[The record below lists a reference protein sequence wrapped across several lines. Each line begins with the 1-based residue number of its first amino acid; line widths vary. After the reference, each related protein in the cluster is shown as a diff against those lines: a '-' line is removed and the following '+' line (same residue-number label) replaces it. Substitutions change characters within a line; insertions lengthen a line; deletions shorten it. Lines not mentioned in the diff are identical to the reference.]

1 MAAIVKIK
9 TNILKL
15 KTGIAFLVFSFY
27 FLPSYAQPIVAHGY
41 EFTYGEDST
50 LWIDIDS
57 SSVYYES
64 FLHNANAESFPLPF
78 DFTVYNRTF
87 SDFNVFRNGTVLFGD
102 QRYLLS
108 DNFLSFPF
116 DRDVYG
122 IWGLGGSRQVQDWRT
137 WCSPPDSLG
146 NRTYVLQITTQNL
159 PPATVTSNCD
169 SLIWQLQLHEGD
181 NSVVLAYRKTSDA
194 FPIRYTGTVGMQM
207 GHNRFNGDCG
217 DADGAQPIHSGV
229 AGIYAHI

>member
-15 KTGIAFLVFSFY
+15 KTGIALLVFSFF

-78 DFTVYNRTF
+78 DAYAKEAV
-87 SDFNVFRNGTVLFGD
+87 
-102 QRYLLS
+102 
-108 DNFLSFPF
+108 
-116 DRDVYG
+116 
-122 IWGLGGSRQVQDWRT
+122 
-137 WCSPPDSLG
+137 
-146 NRTYVLQITTQNL
+146 
-159 PPATVTSNCD
+159 A
-169 SLIWQLQLHEGD
+169 
-181 NSVVLAYRKTSDA
+181 LARKTIARSELPEDHL
-194 FPIRYTGTVGMQM
+194 IL
-207 GHNRFNGDCG
+207 
-217 DADGAQPIHSGV
+217 I
-229 AGIYAHI
+229 